1 MQLPLNV
8 VYLSLGFDRLKI
20 QQLDWNWDSNRK
32 GLKRQSAT
40 IKTDGENDGKDRVRN
55 GKVLLT
61 HSTIPAL
68 KEPVEDD
75 TSHQHRRQIHL
86 YIDVKKR
93 QAA

>member
-1 MQLPLNV
+1 MCPGMQLLLNV

-40 IKTDGENDGKDRVRN
+40 IKTDGENDRKDRVRN

-61 HSTIPAL
+61 HSTILAL
-68 KEPVEDD
+68 KKPVQDD
-75 TSHQHRRQIHL
+75 TSHQRRRQIHL
-86 YIDVKKR
+86 YTD
-93 QAA
+93 